1 MKSNSLCNHTSDKQ
15 NWRTA
20 KRESNLLIPSMITD
34 RIRRQEVLLPI
45 NHNCFNFRKQQIHLG
60 LISPVA
66 TMSKVKKIS
75 PSWKFLNFFRI
86 SICCYGY
93 FV

>member
-20 KRESNLLIPSMITD
+20 KRESNLLITSMITE
-34 RIRRQEVLLPI
+34 RIGQQEVLLPT

-60 LISPVA
+60 LISPVT
-66 TMSKVKKIS
+66 TMSKVKKILHLGNS
-75 PSWKFLNFFRI
+75 SIFFRI
-86 SICCYGY
+86 SSCCYGY